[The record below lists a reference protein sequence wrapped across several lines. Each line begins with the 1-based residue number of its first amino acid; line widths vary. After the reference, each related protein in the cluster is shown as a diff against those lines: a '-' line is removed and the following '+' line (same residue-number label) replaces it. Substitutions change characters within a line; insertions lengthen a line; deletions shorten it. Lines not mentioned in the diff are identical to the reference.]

1 MTVNELR
8 THMQNLELMVNNFKY
23 WDTQAKNLGSGFNR
37 KFNNTLRDSEQAR
50 QMREFVALCKKIA
63 DTN

>member
-1 MTVNELR
+1 
-8 THMQNLELMVNNFKY
+8 MQNLELMVNNFKY